1 MYSIRKEYK
10 RFCDTTYYCIQLL
23 KVNDSTGK
31 KKNVLITD
39 IYEPKQV
46 YINSCGVIN
55 SIWQAWNRYWRTYWL
70 TYIFGGSGGI
80 SCTGLVQPNSIRLL
94 GTTPSNI
101 TEGEAIYK
109 LLNRCNPSRYNAVNY
124 RRGIIQPYQEPT
136 WGDVDLIEKIS
147 LTYNSHGMP
156 GVQILSAFSVFGDSA
171 KHLQKVRNCS
181 IHISKQGINDLKSD
195 VLPKYKSSSLKYP
208 TDILFYE
215 ELGSSKIAIISWI
228 DELTAFL
235 ELI

>member
-10 RFCDTTYYCIQLL
+10 RFYETAYYCVDLL
-23 KVNDSTGK
+23 KVKDNTGK
-31 KKNVLITD
+31 NKNVLIKD
-39 IYEPKQV
+39 MYEPKQV

-55 SIWQAWNRYWRTYWL
+55 TIWQAWNRYWRTYWL
-70 TYIFGGSGGI
+70 TYIFGGFGGI
-80 SCTGLVQPNSIRLL
+80 SYTGLVPPNSIRLF
-94 GTTPSNI
+94 GTTTTGIS
-101 TEGEAIYK
+101 EGEAIYN
-109 LLNRCNPSRYNAVNY
+109 LLNRCNPHRYNATKY
-124 RRGIIQPYQEPT
+124 RSGIIQPYQEPT

-147 LTYNSHGMP
+147 LVYNSNGMP

-171 KHLQKVRNCS
+171 KDLQKVRNCS
-181 IHISKQGINDLKSD
+181 VHISKQGMNDLKSNI
-195 VLPKYKSSSLKYP
+195 LPKYKASSLKYP

-215 ELGSSKIAIISWI
+215 ELGSSKLAIISWI